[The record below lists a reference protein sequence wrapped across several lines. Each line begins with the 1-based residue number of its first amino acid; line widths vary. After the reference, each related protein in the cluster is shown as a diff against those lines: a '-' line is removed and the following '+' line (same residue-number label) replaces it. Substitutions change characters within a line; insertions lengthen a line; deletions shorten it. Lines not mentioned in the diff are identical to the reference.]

1 MTPRQ
6 PEAKGWILLTKV
18 LQLHLT
24 DNSVICWELLTKAIF
39 FCFRSIQKQNFSIGK
54 ILKKDEITSFLT
66 EKLSAKNVNA
76 FTISSDSLHNQSQKR
91 RGANKNPLNDCIES
105 GITREEA
112 HIVTINKK
120 QKVVVTGDSLL
131 SGISE
136 LLRNRQVTVTNFPGG
151 TSVKILDEME
161 NLPKVLTL

>member
-1 MTPRQ
+1 M
-6 PEAKGWILLTKV
+6 
-18 LQLHLT
+18 
-24 DNSVICWELLTKAIF
+24 
-39 FCFRSIQKQNFSIGK
+39 
-54 ILKKDEITSFLT
+54 T

-112 HIVTINKK
+112 YIVTINKK

-151 TSVKILDEME
+151 TSGKILDEME
-161 NLPKVLTL
+161 NLVADNPAASFSHARTNYITKGFNSLDSVLKIVKCKEELAKHETCLPQYTTKER